1 MDQEAQHKARVTA
14 VFDTVADG
22 YDNAAL
28 RFFPSVAD
36 HLVHMLEP
44 ASDSRVLDVA
54 CGTGMVSIAAG
65 QLLQEGGRVQAID
78 LSENMLRRAGANIAA
93 MGLGNVDLHVM
104 DAQKTGFNS
113 NSFDGVLCSFGL
125 FFIPDMQ
132 AALQEWLRVLQ
143 PDGKLLFSCFDYSAF
158 KPMSEMLVKRLAEA
172 GVPMP
177 ESPAWE
183 KLADSSYSCDLLESA
198 GAVDVGSY
206 TRQFGYHLDSAQ
218 DWWDVI
224 WNSGYR
230 GFLDQLDQ
238 QQLRRLRTEHLD
250 EVQALAGDDGI
261 WMDVSVHI
269 IEGSKA
275 PGGDKA

>member
-1 MDQEAQHKARVTA
+1 MDPSQQHKAQVTA
-14 VFDTVADG
+14 VFDTVASG

-28 RFFPSVAD
+28 RFFPLVAD
-36 HLVHMLEP
+36 HLAHSLKP
-44 ASDSRVLDVA
+44 APDSRVLDVA

-65 QLLQEGGRVQAID
+65 QLLHKGGRVQAID
-78 LSENMLRRAGANIAA
+78 LSENMLNRAEANIAGMA
-93 MGLGNVDLHVM
+93 LDNVDLHVM
-104 DAQKTGFNS
+104 DAQKTDFKS
-113 NSFDGVLCSFGL
+113 NYFHGVLCSFGL

-132 AALQEWLRVLQ
+132 AALKEWLRVLQ
-143 PDGKLLFSCFDYSAF
+143 PGGKLLFSCFDQPAF
-158 KPMSEMLVKRLAEA
+158 KPMSEMLIKRLVEE
-172 GVPMP
+172 GVQMP

-183 KLADSSYSCDLLESA
+183 KLAASGYSCDLLESA
-198 GAVDVGSY
+198 GAVDVGGH
-206 TRQFGYHLDSAQ
+206 TRQFGYHLNSAQ

-238 QQLRRLRTEHLD
+238 QQLGRLRKEHLA

-275 PGGDKA
+275 PSGDKA